1 MKRLVALI
9 LAGGMASLLPAIAPA
24 VAQAQTTPSSLP
36 QGTSGTEDL
45 RRPQS
50 NAGPQMGI
58 QAAPEDISRVPMAPG
73 DLLNVQVF
81 NAPSVSGVYTVD
93 SSGDLTLPLVDKVH
107 VQGFTLSQSQSKIA
121 EALSHGFILHPSVS
135 ITVQQYV
142 PTYVTILGEVESPGR
157 YPLLAPHSL
166 EQVVAMAGGPT
177 VLSSGTAEIRRKGH
191 GAEQRFDIQL
201 KRTVSAAAD
210 STDESEVHPG
220 DEITVQ
226 RSGVVYVLG
235 AVFRPGGY
243 VMQETGSLNV
253 VQAIAL
259 ASGTT
264 MQASIHSMRVIRRN
278 PDGSLTEINMDYRH
292 MMDGKL
298 PPFTLR
304 PQDIV
309 YVPVSKT
316 KAVLTGGASGVFAA
330 ATSATIYSAP

>member
-9 LAGGMASLLPAIAPA
+9 LAGGMAGLLPPVTPA
-24 VAQAQTTPSSLP
+24 VAQAQTAPSAFP
-36 QGTSGTEDL
+36 QGMSGTEDL

-50 NAGPQMGI
+50 NTGPQMGI
-58 QAAPEDISRVPMAPG
+58 QAAPEDISRVPMVPG

-81 NAPSVSGVYTVD
+81 NAPTVSGVYTVD

-107 VQGFTLSQSQSKIA
+107 VQGLTLSESQSKIA

-142 PTYVTILGEVESPGR
+142 PTYVTVLGEVQSPGR
-157 YPLLAPHSL
+157 YALLAPHSL

-177 VLSSGTAEIRRKGH
+177 VLSSGTAEVRRKEH
-191 GAEQRFDIQL
+191 GAEQRFDVQL
-201 KRTVSAAAD
+201 KHNVSTAAAA
-210 STDESEVHPG
+210 DESEVQPG

-226 RSGVVYVLG
+226 RAGVVYVLG

-243 VMQETGSLNV
+243 VMQEKGSLNV

-292 MMDGKL
+292 MMDGRL

-330 ATSATIYSAP
+330 ATSATIYAAP